1 MGKTQVTILNH
12 DHWYTLMKYVDDRII
27 PAQFALQREIMT
39 KMVSDWRGTDIPTL
53 TEYYSTLYLL
63 GETLEKPYLSPEHY
77 ADLKKKI
84 VEQGKEG
91 IPVEQG
97 ISLSVCTTGDRAGDW
112 SMSII
117 ENELQPLSVGP
128 DSVIQVR
135 RMPSN
140 IRGGLSRSSRNLS
153 TVASPM
159 PCSPLWRRASR
170 RLSPVSGG

>member
-1 MGKTQVTILNH
+1 MGKTQVTILSH

-84 VEQGKEG
+84 VDQGKEG

-97 ISLSVCTTGDRAGDW
+97 IFDQIKNYITIVDT
-112 SMSII
+112 
-117 ENELQPLSVGP
+117 LQ
-128 DSVIQVR
+128 
-135 RMPSN
+135 
-140 IRGGLSRSSRNLS
+140 SRLTDKGILKPGVN
-153 TVASPM
+153 
-159 PCSPLWRRASR
+159 
-170 RLSPVSGG
+170 

>member
-97 ISLSVCTTGDRAGDW
+97 IFDQIKNYIT
-112 SMSII
+112 II
-117 ENELQPLSVGP
+117 DTLQ
-128 DSVIQVR
+128 
-135 RMPSN
+135 N
-140 IRGGLSRSSRNLS
+140 
-153 TVASPM
+153 
-159 PCSPLWRRASR
+159 
-170 RLSPVSGG
+170 RLTDNGILKPGVN

>member
-84 VEQGKEG
+84 VDQGKEG

-97 ISLSVCTTGDRAGDW
+97 IFDQIKNYITIVDT
-112 SMSII
+112 
-117 ENELQPLSVGP
+117 LQ
-128 DSVIQVR
+128 
-135 RMPSN
+135 
-140 IRGGLSRSSRNLS
+140 SRLTDKGILKPGVN
-153 TVASPM
+153 
-159 PCSPLWRRASR
+159 
-170 RLSPVSGG
+170 

>member
-97 ISLSVCTTGDRAGDW
+97 IFDQIKNYITIVDT
-112 SMSII
+112 
-117 ENELQPLSVGP
+117 LQ
-128 DSVIQVR
+128 
-135 RMPSN
+135 
-140 IRGGLSRSSRNLS
+140 SRLTDKGILKPGVN
-153 TVASPM
+153 
-159 PCSPLWRRASR
+159 
-170 RLSPVSGG
+170 